1 MKIVYRICDL
11 CKKKISQKQPDDDWV
26 LFKVH
31 IGKNGNATEPY
42 FPYGNEVDELIDL
55 CPECATK
62 VGRDG
67 LVEHLYTDED
77 YL

>member
-1 MKIVYRICDL
+1 MRMLYRICDL
-11 CKKKISQKQPDDDWV
+11 CKKKVSEDQADNEWTQ
-26 LFKVH
+26 FKVH
-31 IGKNGNATEPY
+31 ISKHKNDSEQY
-42 FPYGNEVDELIDL
+42 FPYCREPDDIIDL

-67 LVEHLYTDED
+67 LIKHLYTDED